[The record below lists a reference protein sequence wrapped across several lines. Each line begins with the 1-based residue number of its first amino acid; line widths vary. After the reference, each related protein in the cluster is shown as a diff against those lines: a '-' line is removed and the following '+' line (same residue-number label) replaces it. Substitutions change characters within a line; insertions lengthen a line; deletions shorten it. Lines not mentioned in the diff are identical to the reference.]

1 MSTII
6 IVLLVIVLVVAIVLK
21 KRADNENTATPKKG
35 GAAKPQK
42 KAASKKVAT
51 KSTPIAEVETQQQ
64 TNKVQA
70 NTPVPTQLKEKIEQL
85 ILANNFQAAEAQIN
99 QALKTDDSQH
109 DLYILLL
116 DLHIAQKDDFAI
128 NQLIKHL
135 QDLELNS
142 LIQTALD
149 KKKEYETNKP
159 SDALEFHS
167 SKGHFGQTSTII
179 ETPVQDNSADF
190 DALVASP
197 SPAES
202 FDQLQTEV
210 TPPPVEEPKIEAE
223 PTPEVKPLD
232 FSFSF
237 EQKETA
243 EPAIEIETKSSPE
256 PELTESKDQASL
268 EFSFNLEPTTSPT
281 VTEQE
286 VKVEETKS
294 GLDFSFADLELKT
307 PEPETKTEAP
317 IHLDLDFNQPE
328 VKLEE
333 QPVFDKTAFTFEIN
347 EPTTAEETQPE
358 LITPVSQTAPALSTN
373 DPLMQSFPDLQTMDE
388 AQLNLDLAEQYIE
401 LGAYESARVILQ
413 TNQSLFNQDQQ
424 QYVEKLLNKIAS

>member
-1 MSTII
+1 MAREEQE
-6 IVLLVIVLVVAIVLK
+6 AIQQ
-21 KRADNENTATPKKG
+21 TATPISESLR
-35 GAAKPQK
+35 Q
-42 KAASKKVAT
+42 
-51 KSTPIAEVETQQQ
+51 
-64 TNKVQA
+64 
-70 NTPVPTQLKEKIEQL
+70 KIEL
-85 ILANNFQAAEAQIN
+85 EIVSGNFQAVEAQIN
-99 QALKTDDSQH
+99 QLLKQDNSQH
-109 DLYILLL
+109 ELYLFLL
-116 DLHIAQKDDFAI
+116 DIHLAQKDDFAI
-128 NQLIKHL
+128 DQLIKHINAL
-135 QDLELNS
+135 KLDDIVQIAETKQREYQKNKQPDAIEFSINSKNFHQVSSLNDTKNQNNDS
-142 LIQTALD
+142 
-149 KKKEYETNKP
+149 
-159 SDALEFHS
+159 
-167 SKGHFGQTSTII
+167 
-179 ETPVQDNSADF
+179 DF
-190 DALVASP
+190 DSLTQSNTIQ
-197 SPAES
+197 S
-202 FDQLQTEV
+202 FDDLQSEFATPTE
-210 TPPPVEEPKIEAE
+210 TEKDIEIKSSIE
-223 PTPEVKPLD
+223 PLD

-243 EPAIEIETKSSPE
+243 EPVIEIETKSSPE
-256 PELTESKDQASL
+256 PELTESKDQAPL

-294 GLDFSFADLELKT
+294 GLDFSFTDLELKT
-307 PEPETKTEAP
+307 PEAETKTEAP

-424 QYVEKLLNKIAS
+424 QYAEKLLNKIAS

>member
-1 MSTII
+1 M
-6 IVLLVIVLVVAIVLK
+6 
-21 KRADNENTATPKKG
+21 
-35 GAAKPQK
+35 
-42 KAASKKVAT
+42 
-51 KSTPIAEVETQQQ
+51 
-64 TNKVQA
+64 
-70 NTPVPTQLKEKIEQL
+70 
-85 ILANNFQAAEAQIN
+85 
-99 QALKTDDSQH
+99 
-109 DLYILLL
+109 L

-197 SPAES
+197 SPAQS

-210 TPPPVEEPKIEAE
+210 TPSPVEEPKIEAE

-333 QPVFDKTAFTFEIN
+333 QPVFDKTAFTFEIK

-358 LITPVSQTAPALSTN
+358 LIVPVSQTAPALSTN

>member
-21 KRADNENTATPKKG
+21 KRADNKNTATPKKG
-35 GAAKPQK
+35 GAVKPQK
-42 KAASKKVAT
+42 KAASKKTSKITLARDEQEAIQQIA
-51 KSTPIAEVETQQQ
+51 TPISESLRQ
-64 TNKVQA
+64 
-70 NTPVPTQLKEKIEQL
+70 KIEL
-85 ILANNFQAAEAQIN
+85 EIVSGNFQAVEAQIN
-99 QALKTDDSQH
+99 QLLKQDNSQH
-109 DLYILLL
+109 ELYLFLL
-116 DLHIAQKDDFAI
+116 DIHLAQKDDFAI
-128 NQLIKHL
+128 DQLIKHINAL
-135 QDLELNS
+135 KLDDIVQIAETKQREYQKNKQPDAIEFNTSSNYFQQLSSQDKVK
-142 LIQTALD
+142 D
-149 KKKEYETNKP
+149 KNND
-159 SDALEFHS
+159 S
-167 SKGHFGQTSTII
+167 
-179 ETPVQDNSADF
+179 DF
-190 DALVASP
+190 DSI
-197 SPAES
+197 SQSSIIKS
-202 FDQLQTEV
+202 FDDLQSEFATPTE
-210 TPPPVEEPKIEAE
+210 TEKNIEIKSNIE
-223 PTPEVKPLD
+223 PLD
-232 FSFSF
+232 FNFSF

-256 PELTESKDQASL
+256 PELTESKDQAPL